1 MKLKFILLLSI
12 LFLNFSVAKSQ
23 KITFLESEHDFGQI
37 EENGGNVSHTF
48 EFINEGDSPL
58 VILSVKPS
66 CGCTTPDWSKDPI
79 KSGSKGYIVA
89 EYNPK
94 GRPGVFRKSL
104 AVISNSETNSQK
116 LSTSTYIYIKGKVS
130 KK

>member
-66 CGCTTPDWSKDPI
+66 CGCTTPDWSKKEI
-79 KSGSKGYIVA
+79 KPGKEGFIVA
-89 EYNPK
+89 EYNPR

-104 AVISNSETNSQK
+104 SVVTSDNKRSVIF
-116 LSTSTYIYIKGKVS
+116 IKGKVS
-130 KK
+130 R

>member
-23 KITFLESEHDFGQI
+23 KITFLEPEHDFGQI

-79 KSGSKGYIVA
+79 KPGSKGYIVA
-89 EYNPK
+89 EYNPIFGFGINLHYLK
-94 GRPGVFRKSL
+94 
-104 AVISNSETNSQK
+104 N
-116 LSTSTYIYIKGKVS
+116 LSTYHRLFLV
-130 KK
+130 

>member
-23 KITFLESEHDFGQI
+23 KITFLEPEHDFGQI

-79 KSGSKGYIVA
+79 KPGSKGYIVA

-104 AVISNSETNSQK
+104 AGGSNSETNSQK

>member
-23 KITFLESEHDFGQI
+23 KITFLEPEHDFGQI

-66 CGCTTPDWSKDPI
+66 CGCTTPDWSKKEI
-79 KSGSKGYIVA
+79 KPGKEGFIVA
-89 EYNPK
+89 EYNPR

-104 AVISNSETNSQK
+104 SVVTSDNKRSVIF
-116 LSTSTYIYIKGKVS
+116 IKGKVS
-130 KK
+130 R

>member
-66 CGCTTPDWSKDPI
+66 CGCTTPNWSKDEI
-79 KSGSKGYIVA
+79 KPGKKGFIIA

-104 AVISNSETNSQK
+104 SVITNDNRRS
-116 LSTSTYIYIKGKVS
+116 LIFIKGKVVR
-130 KK
+130 